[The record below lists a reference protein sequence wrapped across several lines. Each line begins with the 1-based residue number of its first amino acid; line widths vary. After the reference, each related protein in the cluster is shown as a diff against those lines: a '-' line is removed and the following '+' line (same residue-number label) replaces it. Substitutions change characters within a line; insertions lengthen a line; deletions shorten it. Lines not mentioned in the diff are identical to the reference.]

1 MTHGPD
7 PRTGEA
13 RRGHAHDR
21 EDAPVQTD
29 LVTDDVGPARE
40 TRLPQ
45 LAADDDDRMSAWS
58 HVVGGREEPSAIGGE
73 AEHVEEVAGDEIA
86 QGAIRAVAGIQA
98 GDEPGPGRHAFERL
112 SAVAE
117 RGVHRIREDTAV
129 LLPLHVD
136 QPIAIGHRQALQE
149 CGVDDGEDGGVGADA
164 EGERQDGREREGW
177 LLPQRAGG
185 IAEVLPEIS
194 KQVSGGSPRR
204 DGFGCVRLS
213 QRREVS
219 CEQIPLPEP
228 GKRQL
233 RRFVLRRPA
242 RHQFP
247 PAILEMLR
255 QLLDDLVLTGRRQ
268 AQ

>member
-1 MTHGPD
+1 MMSGSA
-7 PRTGEA
+7 G
-13 RRGHAHDR
+13 
-21 EDAPVQTD
+21 
-29 LVTDDVGPARE
+29 E

-58 HVVGGREEPSAIGGE
+58 HIVAGREEPSAIGGK
-73 AEHVEEVAGDEIA
+73 ADHFKEVAGDEIA
-86 QGAIRAVAGIQA
+86 EGAIRAVPGIQA
-98 GDEPGPGRHAFERL
+98 GGESGPGRHAFERL
-112 SAVAE
+112 STVAE

-164 EGERQDGREREGW
+164 EGERQDDRERGGR
-177 LLPQRAGG
+177 LLPQCAGG
-185 IAEVLPEIS
+185 IAEVLPEIA
-194 KQVSGGSPRR
+194 KQASGGNPRR
-204 DGFGCVRLS
+204 DGFGFVRLP

-219 CEQIPLPEP
+219 CEQIPLAEP

-233 RRFVLRRPA
+233 RRFVIRRPA

-255 QLLDDLVLTGRRQ
+255 QLLDDLGLTGRRQ